1 MELSKRRLPMEQLA
15 QLITLQLE
23 SGGRA
28 NLTVTG
34 SSMLPMLR
42 NGVDAVELI
51 QPTGQGQKGDIL
63 LYRRKNGQYVLHR
76 VIALTDSGY
85 ICCGDNQAER
95 EPVDREQV
103 LAVVDG
109 FTRGGKRYDLSNGFY
124 RLYTALWVGLFPL
137 RRYYIAVRRPLGR
150 LRTRLKKKWKK

>member
-1 MELSKRRLPMEQLA
+1 MNRVELSKRRLPMEQLA

-51 QPTGQGQKGDIL
+51 HCP
-63 LYRRKNGQYVLHR
+63 YRFR
-76 VIALTDSGY
+76 VYL
-85 ICCGDNQAER
+85 
-95 EPVDREQV
+95 
-103 LAVVDG
+103 
-109 FTRGGKRYDLSNGFY
+109 
-124 RLYTALWVGLFPL
+124 L
-137 RRYYIAVRRPLGR
+137 RR
-150 LRTRLKKKWKK
+150 